1 MKYIIRHFI
10 FVFFI
15 YFFYHSSCRKDH
27 FTVLNLKFGTQD
39 FTDPR
44 STKDPAD
51 PQWFVFVVL
60 TSQVFPLQKGQFL
73 LSLVVWLYTKFYH
86 KFVGT
91 YLICSFTNFF
101 LSAVPLVKSR

>member
-1 MKYIIRHFI
+1 MKYIIHHLI
-10 FVFFI
+10 FVFFL
-15 YFFYHSSCRKDH
+15 YFFYHSSCRKDQ
-27 FTVLNLKFGTQD
+27 FTVSNLKFGTQD

-51 PQWFVFVVL
+51 PQWFVVVVL

-91 YLICSFTNFF
+91 YLICGFTNFF

>member
-1 MKYIIRHFI
+1 MIKKKRKKENKNKVVKYIIRHFI

-39 FTDPR
+39 FTDLR

-51 PQWFVFVVL
+51 PQWFVVVVL

-73 LSLVVWLYTKFYH
+73 LSLVV
-86 KFVGT
+86 
-91 YLICSFTNFF
+91 
-101 LSAVPLVKSR
+101 

>member
-1 MKYIIRHFI
+1 MILTAGRVIKKIKKENKNKVVKYIIRHFI

-15 YFFYHSSCRKDH
+15 YFFYHSSYRKDH

-51 PQWFVFVVL
+51 PQWFVVVVL
-60 TSQVFPLQKGQFL
+60 TSQVFPSQKGQFL
-73 LSLVVWLYTKFYH
+73 LSA
-86 KFVGT
+86 GS
-91 YLICSFTNFF
+91 LIVYQV
-101 LSAVPLVKSR
+101 LS